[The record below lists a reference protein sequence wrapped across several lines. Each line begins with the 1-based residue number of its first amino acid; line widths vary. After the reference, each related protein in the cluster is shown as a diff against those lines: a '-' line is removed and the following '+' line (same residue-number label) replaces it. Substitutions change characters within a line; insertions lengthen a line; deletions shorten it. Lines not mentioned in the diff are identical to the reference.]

1 MYERNMIEVS
11 PNVAILRIYT
21 KLPITRYETKD
32 ASKPLKLNMLKKREN
47 YLSIFYAENVINS
60 LSHNKMPKEYTS
72 QMYEKV
78 L

>member
-1 MYERNMIEVS
+1 MIEVS
-11 PNVAILRIYT
+11 PNVAILRIYI

-32 ASKPLKLNMLKKREN
+32 ASKPLILNMLKKREN

-60 LSHNKMPKEYTS
+60 LSHNEMPKEYTT